1 VKGQARGEFSSR
13 LGFILAATGSAVGLG
28 NIWGFPT
35 NTAENGGA
43 AFLLVYLILAF
54 CLAYPALMAELIIGR
69 HCRANIVS
77 ALGGLPSGKIGR
89 NLGVAAGL
97 VGVFTASAILGFY
110 SLVAGW
116 MVAQL
121 AAQGATLAGADGLAD
136 WLDRQSLARDMG
148 CALIFTVFTITLV
161 GEGVKEGIERWS
173 SRLMPLLLLLLLAL
187 ITYVMSQPGA
197 ALGLKVYLL
206 PDISRVLDGELI
218 ISALG
223 QAFFSLSLGVGT
235 MLIYGSYI
243 PREENLPT
251 LGAAVTLIDMGVA
264 FLAGLLILPA
274 LFVAQ
279 QGGVEI
285 YQNGELIAGPTLILQ
300 VLPTLFDTM
309 GTAGI
314 IFALAFFALLTIAAL
329 TSSISMLEVPTSL
342 LVESTVLERR
352 SASWLAGGVIFMLT
366 VALVI
371 WFDPLFALVVTA
383 TTEYSEPLLGIVL
396 CLFAGWVI
404 SRNKLLEEL
413 RHGNPD
419 IEHSY
424 FWKIWPPYMRFFC
437 PLLIAAAFIQ
447 SLR

>member
-1 VKGQARGEFSSR
+1 

-77 ALGGLPSGKIGR
+77 ALGELPLSRPGR
-89 NLGVAAGL
+89 KLGTAAGI
-97 VGVFTASAILGFY
+97 VGVLTASAILGFY

-116 MVAQL
+116 MVAQFV
-121 AAQGATLAGADGLAD
+121 AQGAAVTGAEDFANWFG
-136 WLDRQSLARDMG
+136 RQSLARDMG
-148 CALIFTVFTITLV
+148 CALVFAVLTIAMV
-161 GEGVKEGIERWS
+161 SEGVKEGIERWS
-173 SRLMPLLLLLLLAL
+173 TRLMPLLIFLLLAL
-187 ITYVMSQPGA
+187 IAYVMFQPGA
-197 ALGLKVYLL
+197 LLGLKVYLL
-206 PDISRVLDGELI
+206 PDISAVFDGELI
-218 ISALG
+218 VSALG

-243 PREENLPT
+243 PREENLPA
-251 LGAAVTLIDMGVA
+251 LGAAVTLIDMGIA

-279 QGGVEI
+279 QQGIDI
-285 YQNGELIAGPTLILQ
+285 YQNGELIAGPNLILQ
-300 VLPTLFDTM
+300 VLPTLFDSM
-309 GTAGI
+309 GAAGI
-314 IFALAFFALLTIAAL
+314 VFALIFFALLTIAAL

-342 LVESTVLERR
+342 LVESTPLERR
-352 SASWLAGGVIFMLT
+352 SAAWLSGGLIFILTAVIL
-366 VALVI
+366 I
-371 WFDPLFALVVTA
+371 WFDPLFGLVVTA

-396 CLFAGWVI
+396 CLFAGWAI
-404 SRNKLLEEL
+404 HRDQLLEEL
-413 RHGNPD
+413 RHGNPQ
-419 IEHSY
+419 IEDSY
-424 FWKIWPPYMRFFC
+424 FWKIWPLYVRFFC
-437 PLLIAAAFIQ
+437 PLLIAATFIQ